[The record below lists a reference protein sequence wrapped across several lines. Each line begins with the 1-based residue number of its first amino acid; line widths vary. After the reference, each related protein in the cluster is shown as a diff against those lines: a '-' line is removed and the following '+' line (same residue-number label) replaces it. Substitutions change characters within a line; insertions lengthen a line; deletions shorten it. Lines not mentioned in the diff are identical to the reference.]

1 MQPLE
6 ITTLTEI
13 SKPRSETADV
23 RVRRKKGNTIV
34 WVNKNGRRPQRKQD
48 LEVLLTDWLFYADFF
63 SWLCLTG

>member
-34 WVNKNGRRPQRKQD
+34 WVNKNGRRPQRKKD
-48 LEVLLTDWLFYADFF
+48 LEVLLTD
-63 SWLCLTG
+63 